1 MAFTEAPVAVPVSRL
16 FPLQDMSAR
25 EIAARIAARD
35 IPAAEIVE
43 HFIARL
49 KTVNNR
55 LNAVTVELFDSAR
68 KTAAKFDE
76 ALLRGEKLAPLAGL
90 PVTVKECF
98 DLAGTASTFG
108 LPSRRDVIETADDP
122 YVAALR
128 AAGAIPI
135 AKTNV
140 PQLLIFTES
149 DNPLYGRTNNPWNV
163 ERSCGGSSGGEAAL
177 IAAGAS
183 PLGLGND
190 IGGSL
195 RIPAAFCGI
204 TSIRPT
210 AGRTPDRC
218 GHGLPIG
225 QQAIISQVGPMAK
238 RVEDLTMALRILERA
253 RDTQLEPGPELG
265 DPATVDLARLR
276 FATFTDDGEFPVA
289 PAARRA
295 VAEAAQMLISAGA
308 KRVEWRK
315 PALSQVNDLFFACLS
330 ADRGA
335 GYKRMLRGNRIDRR
349 VRSLLLTAQ
358 TPARLR
364 GILRSTLVAMGQ
376 QHSATLFGRL
386 APGSADAYWQTV
398 EAMMRFRR
406 ELLQSLDTAD
416 GGPIDFILCPAYAAP
431 AQRHGA
437 SLMMPLP
444 GAYAPLAN
452 VTGLPAGIVPV
463 TRVLPGEESDRPE
476 SRDQVER
483 TARESE
489 RASAGL
495 PVAVQVIARPWRDH
509 VALAAMAAI
518 EATARKQRD
527 YPARPPL

>member
-195 RIPAAFCGI
+195 RVPAAFCGI

-225 QQAIISQVGPMAK
+225 QQAIISASRTSPWRYASSN
-238 RVEDLTMALRILERA
+238 
-253 RDTQLEPGPELG
+253 
-265 DPATVDLARLR
+265 
-276 FATFTDDGEFPVA
+276 A
-289 PAARRA
+289 PAIPSSNQGRNWAIRQPSTSVDCALPPSPMTANFRSRR
-295 VAEAAQMLISAGA
+295 
-308 KRVEWRK
+308 R
-315 PALSQVNDLFFACLS
+315 
-330 ADRGA
+330 RGA
-335 GYKRMLRGNRIDRR
+335 RSPKRRR
-349 VRSLLLTAQ
+349 CSL
-358 TPARLR
+358 PPERKE
-364 GILRSTLVAMGQ
+364 S
-376 QHSATLFGRL
+376 S
-386 APGSADAYWQTV
+386 
-398 EAMMRFRR
+398 
-406 ELLQSLDTAD
+406 
-416 GGPIDFILCPAYAAP
+416 
-431 AQRHGA
+431 GA
-437 SLMMPLP
+437 S
-444 GAYAPLAN
+444 
-452 VTGLPAGIVPV
+452 
-463 TRVLPGEESDRPE
+463 RR
-476 SRDQVER
+476 
-483 TARESE
+483 
-489 RASAGL
+489 
-495 PVAVQVIARPWRDH
+495 
-509 VALAAMAAI
+509 
-518 EATARKQRD
+518 
-527 YPARPPL
+527 